1 MNFLN
6 INEYL
11 PLSSSE
17 IMYKTIFINNPE
29 FTLDKAKTVKHV
41 SSLLDSL
48 YNYKKDSSDS
58 SYDPSREFME
68 ENIIPVH
75 YDVLVSKHL
84 RYSPCFIHTH
94 SFFEVI
100 YVANGSCINEISDQG
115 INMKKGD
122 LCILAPGTSH
132 AISVFND
139 DSIVFNLLI
148 KASTFESAFFGT
160 LRNKDIISSFF
171 SRALY
176 SPTSE
181 SYLLFPTGDD
191 MIIQSLILE
200 MHSEF
205 NLSLSYSERMLN
217 TLTTKLFITLLR
229 SYEETVIVPNPLG
242 NSLDTNI
249 VNIMNHISNNY
260 KSITLKDLSVF
271 FNYSER
277 QMSRILK
284 DYIGKSFINIIQD
297 IKTQKACELL
307 RNADI
312 SINSIIDIVGYSNT
326 SHFYRVFKKQYNM
339 TPVEYRNKYIYPK

>member
-1 MNFLN
+1 MN
-6 INEYL
+6 
-11 PLSSSE
+11 
-17 IMYKTIFINNPE
+17 
-29 FTLDKAKTVKHV
+29 
-41 SSLLDSL
+41 
-48 YNYKKDSSDS
+48 
-58 SYDPSREFME
+58 
-68 ENIIPVH
+68 
-75 YDVLVSKHL
+75 
-84 RYSPCFIHTH
+84 
-94 SFFEVI
+94 
-100 YVANGSCINEISDQG
+100 
-115 INMKKGD
+115 KGD

-148 KASTFESAFFGT
+148 KASTFEGSFFGT
-160 LRNKDIISSFF
+160 LRNKDILSSFF

-181 SYLLFPTGDD
+181 SYLLFPTGNDK
-191 MIIQSLILE
+191 IIQSLILE

-205 NLSLSYSERMLN
+205 NLSLSYTER
-217 TLTTKLFITLLR
+217 FITLLR
-229 SYEETVIVPNPLG
+229 GYEETVIVPNPLG

-249 VNIMNHISNNY
+249 VNIMNYISNNY

-297 IKTQKACELL
+297 IKIQKACELL

-312 SINSIIDIVGYSNT
+312 SINNIIDIVGYSNT